1 MSSRSRGAVGAAPV
15 TYRLVR
21 TRRERAEAPV
31 LDAAQQRVVQHPAGP
46 LLVLAG
52 PGTGKT
58 TTLVEAV
65 VDRVERRGL
74 EPDQVLVLTFSR
86 KAAEELRDRITG
98 RLQRTVTTPLS
109 STFHSFCYAL
119 VRQYQSADDFTYPLQ
134 LLSAAEQD
142 VRIRDQ
148 LAGSQQEGT
157 IAWPRSLRPA
167 LGTRGLAE
175 EVRRVMSRARELS
188 LDPDQLE
195 RIGHMVDRP
204 EWAAVGAFFE
214 EYLRVCD
221 AQNLIDYSELVHR
234 AVLLAERPD
243 VQAELR
249 ERFQAVFVDE
259 YQDTDPAQVRLLQ
272 ALAGH
277 GRDLVVVGDPDQ
289 SIYGFRGADVGGILR
304 FPQQFPGADGT
315 PAPVAPLSTTRRF
328 GTRLLTASRRVA
340 AGLGL
345 PGTLDREAFE
355 AFRSP
360 TAQGCPYGDGRVDVL
375 TYSSSGAE
383 LDHIADLLRR
393 AHLEDGLAWSDMAV
407 LVRSGSRSVPA
418 LRRALVAAGVP
429 VEVAADEVPLRFEP
443 AVQPLLLALRVAAD
457 PESLTADQAQALL
470 VSPLCGLDAMHVRRL
485 ARDLR
490 REDRAANAD
499 ERPARPSA
507 DLLRDALLDP
517 DLLPDTHAGD
527 RARGLADL
535 LVCAGRM
542 LADSQPAE
550 QALWRL
556 WSGTHWPRRLRTAV
570 DHGGAAARAAHRDLD
585 AVCGLFEMAARAEE
599 RRERRGASTFLEEV
613 ESQQIP
619 ADTLAD
625 RGSRGDAVRLLTAH
639 RSKGLEWRLVVVASV
654 QEGEWPD
661 LRRRGSLLQADRL
674 SADSADG
681 MSPPP
686 SAGAMLAEERRLFYV
701 AVTRARQRLVVTAV
715 SSPDTDGAQPSR
727 LLGSLGLPTRHVS
740 GRPSRP
746 MSLPGV
752 VGALRRIAGDPGTD
766 EPLRRAAAARL
777 ARLADARVDVP
788 EQVAAPTPAPSESP
802 TRSSERAQAQTSAQA
817 SAEAPTDVPA
827 EPSAEHTH
835 HAPGRSTGE
844 ALVPFA
850 DPGEWWG
857 MRPPSESPTPV
868 RDEGPLELSGSTI
881 DGFEQCA
888 LRWFLSREAGG
899 ASATTTAIGFGNVVH
914 VLAQKVADGDLDP
927 DTPTLLDHLDR
938 VWSQLRF
945 AAPWVSAREREE
957 ADAALRRFVAWHRA
971 VQHDGQRRVLAT
983 EHAFRVELTV
993 AGEPVVLR
1001 GAMDRVEVDS
1011 EGAVVVVD
1019 LKTGKT
1025 IVTGEQVTNH
1035 PQLGAY
1041 QVAVAHGAVD
1051 NLTDGTAR
1059 PGGAELVYL
1068 RQPAGK
1074 NDPDSPKVRGQDR
1087 WEPGSDDQPSTPE
1100 RQISHAVEGLRGE
1113 RFHAT
1118 ANQFCGSCEFRR
1130 LCPLQAD
1137 GLTVLSPV
1145 DEVARGV
1152 AG

>member
-1 MSSRSRGAVGAAPV
+1 MSSRSRGDAAPV

-21 TRRERAEAPV
+21 AQHERQEAPV
-31 LDAAQQRVVQHPAGP
+31 LDAAQQRVVRHSGGP

-65 VDRVERRGL
+65 VDRIEHRGL
-74 EPDQVLVLTFSR
+74 QPDQVLVLTFSR

-148 LAGSQQEGT
+148 LVGSRQEGT

-195 RIGHMVDRP
+195 RIGLAVDRP

-272 ALAGH
+272 AIAGNA
-277 GRDLVVVGDPDQ
+277 RDLVVVGDPDQ
-289 SIYGFRGADVGGILR
+289 SIYGFRGADVGGLLR
-304 FPQQFPGADGT
+304 FPQQFPGADGA

-360 TAQGCPYGDGRVDVL
+360 AAHGCPYGDGRVEVL

-393 AHLEDGLAWSDMAV
+393 AHLEDGLAWADMAV

-429 VEVAADEVPLRFEP
+429 VEVAADEVPLRLEP

-457 PESLTADQAQALL
+457 PESLTADQAHALL

-490 REDRAANAD
+490 RDDRAAGAAD
-499 ERPARPSA
+499 AEDRPARPSA
-507 DLLRDALLDP
+507 DLLREALLDP

-527 RARGLADL
+527 RARGLAEL
-535 LVCAGRM
+535 LASAGRM
-542 LADSQPAE
+542 LTEGRPAE
-550 QALWRL
+550 QALWHL
-556 WSGTHWPRRLRTAV
+556 WSGTHWPRRLRAAV
-570 DHGGAAARAAHRDLD
+570 DHGGGAARAAHRDLD

-625 RGSRGDAVRLLTAH
+625 RGSRGEAVRLLTAH

-674 SADSADG
+674 SADGADG
-681 MSPPP
+681 LAPLP
-686 SAGAMLAEERRLFYV
+686 SAGAMLAEERRLF
-701 AVTRARQRLVVTAV
+701 
-715 SSPDTDGAQPSR
+715 
-727 LLGSLGLPTRHVS
+727 
-740 GRPSRP
+740 
-746 MSLPGV
+746 
-752 VGALRRIAGDPGTD
+752 
-766 EPLRRAAAARL
+766 
-777 ARLADARVDVP
+777 
-788 EQVAAPTPAPSESP
+788 
-802 TRSSERAQAQTSAQA
+802 
-817 SAEAPTDVPA
+817 
-827 EPSAEHTH
+827 
-835 HAPGRSTGE
+835 
-844 ALVPFA
+844 
-850 DPGEWWG
+850 
-857 MRPPSESPTPV
+857 
-868 RDEGPLELSGSTI
+868 
-881 DGFEQCA
+881 
-888 LRWFLSREAGG
+888 
-899 ASATTTAIGFGNVVH
+899 
-914 VLAQKVADGDLDP
+914 
-927 DTPTLLDHLDR
+927 
-938 VWSQLRF
+938 
-945 AAPWVSAREREE
+945 
-957 ADAALRRFVAWHRA
+957 
-971 VQHDGQRRVLAT
+971 
-983 EHAFRVELTV
+983 
-993 AGEPVVLR
+993 
-1001 GAMDRVEVDS
+1001 
-1011 EGAVVVVD
+1011 
-1019 LKTGKT
+1019 
-1025 IVTGEQVTNH
+1025 
-1035 PQLGAY
+1035 
-1041 QVAVAHGAVD
+1041 
-1051 NLTDGTAR
+1051 
-1059 PGGAELVYL
+1059 
-1068 RQPAGK
+1068 
-1074 NDPDSPKVRGQDR
+1074 
-1087 WEPGSDDQPSTPE
+1087 
-1100 RQISHAVEGLRGE
+1100 
-1113 RFHAT
+1113 
-1118 ANQFCGSCEFRR
+1118 
-1130 LCPLQAD
+1130 
-1137 GLTVLSPV
+1137 
-1145 DEVARGV
+1145 
-1152 AG
+1152 

>member
-1 MSSRSRGAVGAAPV
+1 MSALSGGMAAMSSRTRGASAPV

-21 TRRERAEAPV
+21 ARRGGVEAPV
-31 LDAAQQRVVQHPAGP
+31 LDPAQQRVVEHPGGP

-65 VDRVERRGL
+65 VDRIERRGQQ
-74 EPDQVLVLTFSR
+74 PDQVLVLTFSR

-98 RLQRTVTTPLS
+98 RLQRTVTTPPS

-119 VRQYQSADDFTYPLQ
+119 VRRYQSAEDFTYPLQ

-148 LAGSQQEGT
+148 LVGSRQERT
-157 IAWPRSLRPA
+157 IGWPRSLRPA

-175 EVRRVMSRARELS
+175 EVRRVMARARELS

-195 RIGHMVDRP
+195 RVGLMVDRP

-221 AQNLIDYSELVHR
+221 AQNLIDYSELVNR
-234 AVLLAERPD
+234 AVLLAERPE

-272 ALAGH
+272 ALAGQ

-304 FPQQFPGADGT
+304 FPQQFPCADGA
-315 PAPVAPLSTTRRF
+315 PAAVAPLSTTRRF

-360 TAQGCPYGDGRVDVL
+360 SAQGCPYGDGRVDVL

-393 AHLEDGLAWSDMAV
+393 AHLEDGIAWSDMAV

-490 REDRAANAD
+490 RHDRAANAE
-499 ERPARPSA
+499 ERPARASA

-517 DLLPDTHAGD
+517 ASLPDTHAGD
-527 RARGLADL
+527 RARGLAEL
-535 LVCAGRM
+535 LSSAGQM
-542 LADSQPAE
+542 LAEGQPAE

-556 WSGTHWPRRLRTAV
+556 WSVTHWPRRLRAAV
-570 DHGGAAARAAHRDLD
+570 DHGGAAARAGHRDLD

-599 RRERRGASTFLEEV
+599 RRERRGAATFLEEV

-625 RGSRGDAVRLLTAH
+625 RGSRGEAVRLLTAH

-661 LRRRGSLLQADRL
+661 LRRRGSLLQADL
-674 SADSADG
+674 LAADG
-681 MSPPP
+681 LGPAP
-686 SAGAMLAEERRLFYV
+686 SAAALLAEERRLFYV

-727 LLGSLGLPTRHVS
+727 LLESIGLPVRHVS

-777 ARLADARVDVP
+777 ARLADARVDV
-788 EQVAAPTPAPSESP
+788 VSRAGADAPSDRPGDTAPAP
-802 TRSSERAQAQTSAQA
+802 RAA
-817 SAEAPTDVPA
+817 
-827 EPSAEHTH
+827 
-835 HAPGRSTGE
+835 GE
-844 ALVPFA
+844 ALVPYA
-850 DPGEWWG
+850 DPSHWWG
-857 MRPPSESPTPV
+857 LRRVSESPTPV
-868 RDEGPLELSGSTI
+868 RGDGPVELSGSTI
-881 DGFEQCA
+881 DGVEQCA

-899 ASATTTAIGFGNVVH
+899 ASATTTAIGFGNVLH
-914 VLAQKVADGDLDP
+914 VLAQRVADGDLEP
-927 DTPTLLDHLDR
+927 DVAALLDHLDR
-938 VWSQLRF
+938 VWGQLRF

-957 ADAALRRFVAWHRA
+957 AEAALRRFVEWHRA
-971 VQHDGQRRVLAT
+971 VQHDGRRRVLAT
-983 EHAFRVELTV
+983 EHAFRVTLTV

-1011 EGAVVVVD
+1011 DGSVVVVD

-1025 IVTGEQVTNH
+1025 VVTGEQVSNH

-1041 QVAVAHGAVD
+1041 QVAVANGALD
-1051 NLTDGTAR
+1051 ELTGGSAR
-1059 PGGAELVYL
+1059 PAGAELVYL

-1074 NDPDSPKVRGQDR
+1074 TAPGVPKVRRQDR
-1087 WEPGSDDQPSTPE
+1087 WEPGTDDEPSTPE
-1100 RQISHAVEGLRGE
+1100 RQMRQAVQALRRE
-1113 RFHAT
+1113 RFHAS
-1118 ANQFCGSCEFRR
+1118 ANQFCGSCEFRSM
-1130 LCPLQAD
+1130 CPLQAE
-1137 GLTVLSPV
+1137 GLTVLSAV
-1145 DEVARGV
+1145 DEVAKGLADERD
-1152 AG
+1152 